1 MKFRTFAIVAVCV
14 GVVLSNSQFQIVS
27 RAQSSNTIWEG
38 VYTVAQ
44 AERGAEQYSA
54 RCASCHAADL
64 RGNSNSPSLLGLSFM
79 FIWEGK
85 SLGEI
90 YSKMRNEMPTDQ
102 PGSLSAQTYSDILAF
117 ILRANEFPA
126 GSTELESNAAA
137 LNQITIT
144 SRAASN

>member
-1 MKFRTFAIVAVCV
+1 MKFRTIALVAIGIA
-14 GVVLSNSQFQIVS
+14 LSNSQFQIVS
-27 RAQSSNTIWEG
+27 RAQSSNTIWQG

-54 RCASCHAADL
+54 RCASCHATDL

-144 SRAASN
+144 SRATSN